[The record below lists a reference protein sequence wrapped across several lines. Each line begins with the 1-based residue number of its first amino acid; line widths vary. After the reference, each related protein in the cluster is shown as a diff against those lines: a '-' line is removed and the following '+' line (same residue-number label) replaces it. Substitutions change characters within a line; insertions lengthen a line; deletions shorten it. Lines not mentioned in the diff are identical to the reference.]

1 MNASPDK
8 EKNGTSLETAH
19 RYCKIL
25 RMIPKEPRKIGT
37 RAIKQ
42 KLDEQSGESILLRN
56 VQRDLNIL
64 SDLFPLISDHKRP
77 AGWSWKSDAPGLD
90 IPLMDP
96 VTALSF
102 VMVKEFLASAM
113 PPAIVRN
120 IESHFSQARTI
131 LSETSRSWPDK
142 IGLLSRSQPLN
153 PPQIESAVFD
163 TVYDCLLRGKRFSA
177 EYRRRGENTNDA
189 YTVNPLGIVL
199 LDSVIYLVCTL
210 WDYNQ
215 LKDIKQLALHRIVSA
230 EKTDEDG
237 LIPQGFNLKTYID
250 SGAFSYVQSQETLRL
265 SVLFD
270 RCVAQHLQE
279 TPLSEDQVITDID
292 AETVRVQATVLDTA
306 QLRWW
311 LLGFGDKIEVEAP
324 DFLREEYRAVS
335 EKMMG
340 RYLKRQ

>member
-1 MNASPDK
+1 M
-8 EKNGTSLETAH
+8 ETAY
-19 RYCKIL
+19 RYCLML
-25 RMIPKEPRKIGT
+25 RMIPREPRKIDT
-37 RAIKQ
+37 RTIQQ
-42 KLDEQSGESILLRN
+42 KIEAEYGEDISLRSI
-56 VQRDLNIL
+56 QRDLNSL
-64 SDLFPLISDHKRP
+64 SAVFPLVTDNRKP

-90 IPLMDP
+90 IPHMDP

-113 PPAIVRN
+113 PPAVVRN
-120 IESHFSQARTI
+120 IESHFSQAQSI

-153 PPQIESAVFD
+153 PPQIDSVVFD
-163 TVYDCLLRGKRFSA
+163 TVYDGLLRGKRFCA
-177 EYRRRGENTNDA
+177 EYRRRGENSLES

-215 LKDIKQLALHRIVSA
+215 PKDIKQLALHRIVSA

-270 RCVAQHLQE
+270 RSVALHLQE
-279 TPLSEDQVITDID
+279 TPLSQDQTITDID
-292 AETVRVQATVLDTA
+292 TDTVRVQATVLDTA

-311 LLGFGDKIEVEAP
+311 LLGFGDKIEVQGP
-324 DFLREEYRAVS
+324 DFLREEFRAVS
-335 EKMMG
+335 EKMAE
-340 RYLKRQ
+340 RYGTRR